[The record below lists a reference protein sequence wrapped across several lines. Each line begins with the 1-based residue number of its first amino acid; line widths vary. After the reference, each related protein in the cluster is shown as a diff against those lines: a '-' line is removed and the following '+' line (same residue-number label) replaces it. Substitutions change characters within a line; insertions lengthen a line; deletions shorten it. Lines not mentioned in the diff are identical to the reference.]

1 LEAVRDWKRFWNEYP
16 LTFDEADF
24 LRQVCHTI
32 DGRPYTPAQFDTMVD
47 AIRHEF
53 RLGPMSSLLDV
64 CCGNGAV
71 TAKLALHCQQAV
83 GIDFSTP
90 LIDVARKFHGADNT
104 RFLDLDARELT
115 SIDLPGAPFDKVMMY
130 GALQHFDVEDLDRLL
145 SAFLRHGSA
154 DRTILL
160 GGVPDKARLHRLFD
174 TPDKL
179 TLHRTFQQEGRDVI
193 GTWWDTNA
201 IRDACRRFG
210 LDCRIDDE
218 SSDRP
223 GGHYR
228 FDAWIS

>member
-1 LEAVRDWKRFWNEYP
+1 MRDWKRFWNEYP
-16 LTFDEADF
+16 LTLDEADF

-32 DGRPYTPAQFDTMVD
+32 DGRPYTPSQFDTMVD
-47 AIRHEF
+47 AIRQGF
-53 RLGPMSSLLDV
+53 QLDPTSSLLDV

-71 TAKLALHCQQAV
+71 TAKLAIHCRQAV
-83 GIDFSTP
+83 GIDFSVP
-90 LIDVARKFHGADNT
+90 LIEVARKFHGANNT
-104 RFLDLDARELT
+104 RFLELDARELT
-115 SIDLPGAPFDKVMMY
+115 SIDLPEAPFDKVMMY

-145 SAFLRHGSA
+145 SAFLRHGSG

-160 GGVPDKARLHRLFD
+160 GGVPDKARIRCLFD
-174 TPDKL
+174 TPEKL
-179 TLHRTFQQEGRDVI
+179 SLHRTFQREGRDVI

-210 LDCRIDDE
+210 LDCRIDNE